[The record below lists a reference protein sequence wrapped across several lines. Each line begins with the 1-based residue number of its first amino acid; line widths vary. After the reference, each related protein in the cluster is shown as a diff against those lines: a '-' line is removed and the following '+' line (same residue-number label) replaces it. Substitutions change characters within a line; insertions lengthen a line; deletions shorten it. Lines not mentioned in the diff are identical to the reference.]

1 MKTTFY
7 EKFQHKT
14 RVVIAGNLHKK
25 EATTLF
31 LHVIHFFGNTM
42 DFITSSS
49 ENIQGTDF
57 VLFEAENNELLNY
70 HPNIVLITENNDS
83 ELSENFLKT
92 IIGGGIL
99 IYNEEDESLIQT
111 IENSENFFR
120 KIPYKTPD
128 FQKTN
133 GTNYLNTDIG
143 EIPVQISDENLSF
156 IEGVKHLCQHI
167 GIMEEDFYEA
177 LMEFEA

>member
-1 MKTTFY
+1 MRTTFY

-14 RVVIAGNLHKK
+14 RVVIAGNLHKQ

-31 LHVIHFFGNTM
+31 LHIIHFFGNKM
-42 DFITSSS
+42 DYIISSS
-49 ENIQGTDF
+49 ENIQGNDF
-57 VLFEAENNELLNY
+57 VLFEAENDELLNY
-70 HPNIVLITENNDS
+70 HPNIVLITENNES
-83 ELSENFLKT
+83 NLTENFLKT
-92 IIGGGIL
+92 VIGGGIV
-99 IYNEEDESLIQT
+99 IFNEENEALMNT

-128 FQKTN
+128 FYTTN
-133 GTNYLNTDIG
+133 NVNYLTTDIG
-143 EIPVQISDENLSF
+143 EIPVKISQENLSY

-177 LMEFEA
+177 LMEF